1 MITEPEQ
8 TPAVPAPR
16 AARRFSLGADSQK
29 RKEWYSKRPTRR
41 YPSDNGKIKKVKAMT
56 ALPFAALLEK
66 ESERLQ
72 ARYEGQE
79 SLRAGSYKAIG
90 NRGAAP

>member
-1 MITEPEQ
+1 
-8 TPAVPAPR
+8 
-16 AARRFSLGADSQK
+16 
-29 RKEWYSKRPTRR
+29 
-41 YPSDNGKIKKVKAMT
+41 MT

-72 ARYEGQE
+72 VLYEGPE
-79 SLRAGSYKAIG
+79 SLWAGSCKAIG